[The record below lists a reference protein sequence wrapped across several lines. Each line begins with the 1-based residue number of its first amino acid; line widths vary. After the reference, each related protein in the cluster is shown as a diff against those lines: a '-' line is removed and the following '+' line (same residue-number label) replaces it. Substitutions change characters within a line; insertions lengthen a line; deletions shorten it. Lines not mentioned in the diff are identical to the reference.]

1 MIKAFALSLASVS
14 IVYVLGSF
22 ALSMRWVDDLEQCQT
37 DILQL
42 AINRGQIGRLAN
54 LGGRCASVAAT
65 AAMAREFSR

>member
-42 AINRGQIGRLAN
+42 AINRGQI
-54 LGGRCASVAAT
+54 
-65 AAMAREFSR
+65 